1 MIFAY
6 KIRHRTDFSEYLQK
20 AKRIAQFTVN
30 QRNRDI
36 TYDNVKHIG
45 LNAVLAQQL
54 IKVYKRNRTL
64 KKVKKVNL
72 VVPGRAVLLNRA
84 RKEIC
89 IPSLDFSFSYSFPNT
104 FEKVSLV
111 EINNK
116 YAYVSVTLPEDE
128 RDVRSWIGIDLNTT
142 GHVAVAAS
150 PETGKVAKFG
160 KEIPHRYKKY
170 ENIKAHMRAHRN
182 REGSMALERRKR
194 RALLN
199 LTNDIANKIVDIA
212 SEANNGICLER
223 VGGRSK
229 HRTCVSD
236 ASGQDSLN
244 SWIFYQLA
252 TTIELK
258 AKLRGVPV
266 AFIDPYNTSKLC
278 SVCGHA
284 GKRYQKKFECPV
296 CGHVEHADVNA
307 AFNIGLRYPGNA
319 QSHADRGVCEGSD
332 GAPEEL
338 LITALSA
345 SERALA

>member
-6 KIRHRTDFSEYLQK
+6 KIRHHTDFSEYLQK

-54 IKVYKRNRTL
+54 IKVYKRNKTL
-64 KKVKKVNL
+64 KRVKKVNL

-89 IPSLDFSFSYSFPNT
+89 IPSLGFSFYYSFPNT

-170 ENIKAHMRAHRN
+170 ENIKAHMRARRD
-182 REGSMALERRKR
+182 REGSMALERKKR

-199 LTNDIANKIVDIA
+199 LTNDVANKIVDIA
-212 SEANNGICLER
+212 SETNNGICLER